1 MPVNILSYIRGLLQ
15 GYKVTCTYLERQLGF
30 SHDVLTRTLREKF
43 RWITYYRWV
52 VHVLFGNLSNGWIIL
67 DDTVLAKPFG
77 KKFPQASVIYSS
89 CLETYVFG
97 YNLVFVCWSDGTK
110 TIPLCWRWYRKHEK
124 TKIELAAELLKE
136 VRTLWKI
143 HPKNVLF
150 DSWYGAEV
158 IINQLEAYHWK
169 FVCKVKKNR
178 VINGSSISEELVHD
192 GDEIVGLLTGYCQVR
207 IIKNEDRYLA
217 TNDGDISQGD
227 IIGWYAK
234 RWAIEDVF
242 RFLKDQLHLERC
254 QARTKTAQKTHL
266 MGCLVSYLMIV
277 KENTIHPEKTLYRI
291 KEDWLHNRAFSKNQ
305 FTKYSKLFTVA

>member
-15 GYKVTCTYLERQLGF
+15 GYKVTCTYLGRQFGF
-30 SHDVLTRTLREKF
+30 SHDALTRTLRGKF
-43 RWITYYRWV
+43 RWITYYRWM

-97 YNLVFVCWSDGTK
+97 YNLVFVCWSDGIK

-124 TKIELAAELLKE
+124 TKIELARELLKE
-136 VRTLWKI
+136 IRDIWKI
-143 HPKNVLF
+143 EPKSVLF

-158 IINQLEAYHWK
+158 ILNQLEAYHWT

-178 VINGSSISEELVHD
+178 VVNGSSISEELVND
-192 GDEIVGLLTGYCQVR
+192 GDEIVGLITGFCQVR

-217 TNDGDISQGD
+217 TNDRDLSHGD

-291 KEDWLHNRAFSKNQ
+291 KEAWLHDRVFAKSQ
-305 FTKYSKLFTVA
+305 FMKYSKLFTVA